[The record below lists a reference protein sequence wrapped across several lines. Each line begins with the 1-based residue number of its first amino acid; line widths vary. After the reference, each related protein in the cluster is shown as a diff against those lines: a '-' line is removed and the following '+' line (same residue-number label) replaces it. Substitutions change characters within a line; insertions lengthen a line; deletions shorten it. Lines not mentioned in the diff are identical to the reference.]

1 MADDIPCEALAGVF
15 DHLNAVAC
23 FQARAV
29 CRAWHKHATAGCIY
43 LDFDGIG
50 GYYEGGKA
58 SGGSYCCGGEPTH
71 WQLLGHRE
79 RLVRVSGAVAPAE
92 PETCTSRS
100 RTSGHLPA
108 PVVLGADA
116 GVQLENAPPLHACAG
131 MRWKYAVGARV
142 EGGGPEWFQWSRDDC
157 TDGGRGRCGGY
168 CRPPR
173 KVHYYDPGN
182 DACKQERVEEGW
194 LSCGRGRGWILRA
207 LDLSLSTVQP
217 IIKSRD
223 GDGNISEI
231 VGGYFLKKNRKPRPM
246 GRLLARRADVS
257 GLRWLRSLSLKG
269 CAGLREVLLPPG
281 LTALDAS
288 TSNLEAAAFVGCGS
302 CALAAPTDLPKL
314 ETLTL
319 ANCRKLTAHVTCH
332 RHTSNVCFRIPMLSA
347 LMHCRELDLS
357 WCNALPPNTIAESL
371 RYVHCLI
378 SVSLRSVA
386 SDAILDALGTSDA
399 ACSGKLKLMDC
410 AFSKALHD
418 AAVVSLVQHAIGLQR
433 INLRGCSAVSAHCYN
448 QTPILLRAR
457 AKAPASGVGGAAAE
471 RLASGD
477 PSPPRKIQRT
487 GGTKGD
493 NVFLLLSDSSS
504 R

>member
-1 MADDIPCEALAGVF
+1 MVDDLPCEALAGVF
-15 DHLNAVAC
+15 DHLDAAAC

-29 CRAWHKHATAGCIY
+29 CRLWHKHATAGCIY

-50 GYYEGGKA
+50 GKT
-58 SGGSYCCGGEPTH
+58 SGGSYCDGGEPTY

-79 RLVRVSGAVAPAE
+79 RLIRVSGAAVSAE
-92 PETCTSRS
+92 REACSSRS
-100 RTSGHLPA
+100 RTSGHLPS
-108 PVVLGADA
+108 PVVMGADA
-116 GVQLENAPPLHACAG
+116 GIELENAPPLHACAG
-131 MRWKYAVGARV
+131 MRWKDAVGARV
-142 EGGGPEWFQWSRDDC
+142 EGGGPEWFQWSRDDGA
-157 TDGGRGRCGGY
+157 DGGRGRCGGY
-168 CRPPR
+168 CRPPW
-173 KVHYYDPGN
+173 KAYYYDTGN

-194 LSCGRGRGWILRA
+194 LGCGRGRGWILRA

-217 IIKSRD
+217 VIKSRD
-223 GDGNISEI
+223 GDGNVSEI

-269 CAGLREVLLPPG
+269 CSGLREVLLPPG

-288 TSNLEAAAFVGCGS
+288 TSNLEAAAFVSSDS

-319 ANCRKLTAHVTCH
+319 ANCRKLTAHVTFQEH
-332 RHTSNVCFRIPMLSA
+332 ASNVCFRIPVLSA

-357 WCNALPPNTIAESL
+357 WCNALPSHTIAESL
-371 RYVHCLI
+371 QHALCLV

-386 SDAILDALGTSDA
+386 SDAILDALGASDA

-448 QTPILLRAR
+448 QTPVLLRAR
-457 AKAPASGVGGAAAE
+457 ARAPASGVGGAATE
-471 RLASGD
+471 QLASGGASV